1 MPQHGP
7 SLSVFCSVT
16 KDTECSTLYLERI
29 SSMCFLKDTYY
40 KRREIEVWEK
50 LRGNYG
56 DKKVGMGLTTGST
69 NSFNIFSKFL
79 RPCSISKFLVGNIFI
94 PHKNKVT

>member
-1 MPQHGP
+1 MPQLGP

-40 KRREIEVWEK
+40 KRSLGETKGELW
-50 LRGNYG
+50 G
-56 DKKVGMGLTTGST
+56 
-69 NSFNIFSKFL
+69 
-79 RPCSISKFLVGNIFI
+79 
-94 PHKNKVT
+94 